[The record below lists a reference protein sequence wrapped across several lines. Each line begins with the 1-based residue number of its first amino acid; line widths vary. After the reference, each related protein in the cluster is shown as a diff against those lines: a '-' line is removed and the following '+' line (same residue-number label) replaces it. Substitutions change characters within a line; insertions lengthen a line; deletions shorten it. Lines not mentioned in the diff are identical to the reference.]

1 MKKILSS
8 VACSC
13 LFILYA
19 CHGHEPANGQ
29 NTKTDSSF
37 AIIGKVTGLDTGMI
51 YIFHLQTGKTDS
63 ASLDHGFF
71 QFRGKADSVEYCQ
84 LRLGEQHKGFFL
96 ENGKTAM
103 LIKKDSLH
111 NALISGTPVQDE
123 YNDYQTL
130 YSKPLTDRMSEVDKA
145 YEAASKR
152 KDTRT
157 GDSLEKVFEKL
168 DQEQKQQVVDYTQS
182 HRSSIVSVFEIAEIF
197 PMTSGWVSSTVY
209 TGCWIPLSA
218 PLILADMIQNTIEKT
233 KLTAVG
239 NPAPDFSS
247 NDANGKPVSLASFR
261 GKYVL
266 LDFWASWCG
275 PCRLENPAIV
285 KAYHQF
291 HDKGFDIFGVSLDET
306 RPEWLQAIKKDGLNW
321 TQVSDF
327 KGWQADVVSQYGI
340 KAIPMNFL
348 IDQNGIIVARGLR
361 GDDLRNKL
369 AERLH

>member
-1 MKKILSS
+1 MGKLLFAAAAASLFCITSCHSNESS
-8 VACSC
+8 GSPVQKA
-13 LFILYA
+13 
-19 CHGHEPANGQ
+19 
-29 NTKTDSSF
+29 DSSF

-103 LIKKDSLH
+103 LIKKDSLQ

-182 HRSSIVSVFEIAEIF
+182 HRSSIVSVFEIADIF
-197 PMTSGWVSSTVY
+197 SYDFRLGQLDSVYRMLDSSVRSTY
-209 TGCWIPLSA
+209 FGRT
-218 PLILADMIQNTIEKT
+218 IQNTIEKT

-247 NDANGKPVSLASFR
+247 KDVNGRTVSLASFR

-275 PCRLENPAIV
+275 PCRLENPNIV

-291 HDKGFDIFGVSLDET
+291 HDKGFDILGVSLDET

-321 TQVSDF
+321 TQVSDL
-327 KGWQADVVSQYGI
+327 KGWQAEVVSQYGI

-348 IDQNGIIVARGLR
+348 LDKNGIIIARGLR
-361 GDDLRNKL
+361 GNDLGNKL
-369 AERLH
+369 AEQLR